1 MKNTI
6 SVIFI
11 ISLAVMIAA
20 CSNKT
25 SGKSGPII
33 LTVSAASS
41 MKDVLEEISSEFQ
54 EKYPDIELSFNF
66 GASGALKQQIEQGAP
81 ADLFISASPEKYAEL
96 VHYDFIHIGDSI
108 VTNELVLVT
117 PKDLPF
123 EIARLND
130 LSKTE
135 IEKIAIGIPD
145 VVPAGT
151 YAKQTL
157 QYENIYQKLKQK
169 LVLAK
174 DVRQVLTYV
183 ETGNAQAG
191 FVYKTDA
198 MTTEKIKVAAT
209 IDAESHEPIK
219 YSAGILDTTEH
230 KTEALLF
237 FEFLKGKEAGKLWQQ
252 FGFKQ
257 INH

>member
-1 MKNTI
+1 MKKTI

-11 ISLAVMIAA
+11 ISLAVVVAA
-20 CSNKT
+20 CSGKT
-25 SGKSGPII
+25 SGQAGPIV

-41 MKDVLEEISSEFQ
+41 MKEVLEEIGSEFQ
-54 EKYPDIELSFNF
+54 ANYPDIELRFNF
-66 GASGALKQQIEQGAP
+66 GSSGALKQQIEQGAP

-123 EIARLND
+123 EIAQLND
-130 LSKTE
+130 LTKNE
-135 IEKIAIGIPD
+135 VEKIAIGIPD

-157 QYENIYQKLKQK
+157 QYEEIYPELQQK
-169 LVLAK
+169 LVPAK

-198 MTTEKIKVAAT
+198 MTTEKIQVAAT

-219 YSAGILDTTEH
+219 YSAGILDATEH

-237 FEFLKGKEAGKLWQQ
+237 FEFLKGEEAGKQWQQ

-257 INH
+257 INN